1 MTEEAKKTEEKKQE
15 EKQKT
20 EDNVILVGK
29 KPTMSYVLAAMTQ
42 FSEGAKEINIKARG
56 RAISRAVDVA
66 EVLKN
71 RFMQNVKCDIEIG
84 TETIDDERGSKI
96 NVSTINIKMSK

>member
-1 MTEEAKKTEEKKQE
+1 MAEKT
-15 EKQKT
+15 KT
-20 EDNVILVGK
+20 DENVILVGK

-42 FSEGAKEINIKARG
+42 FSDGAKEVRIKARG

-71 RFMQNVKCDIEIG
+71 RFVQGVKTEVTIG
-84 TETIDDERGSKI
+84 TEEVKGKESENLR
-96 NVSTINIKMSK
+96 VSTIEIVLRK